1 MTGSGES
8 VLRGGGVCL
17 RRFKTVLDTLR
28 HSSQLPLPGLANLL
42 KDYYILVLCQFGWS
56 TSRWQ
61 PAEFYSHK
69 ARAPP
74 VASDL
79 VYQTGARPELY
90 GCKAWQMRA
99 AVTPWSQ

>member
-1 MTGSGES
+1 MAVTGLS
-8 VLRGGGVCL
+8 RGGGVCL

-28 HSSQLPLPGLANLL
+28 HSSQLPCIGIGEFTKELL
-42 KDYYILVLCQFGWS
+42 RHVLVSIRVES

-79 VYQTGARPELY
+79 AYQTGARPELY
-90 GCKAWQMRA
+90 GCKAWQMR
-99 AVTPWSQ
+99 VTTTPWSQ